1 MVVGQS
7 GPATCH
13 TRRTRHK
20 DRNCDVGMGAQAR
33 CLSAARATSLLRLQ
47 SGVWVLGVLIWD
59 LGVYPG
65 IAAAG
70 VLLNPRS
77 TLWTDLH
84 AS

>member
-1 MVVGQS
+1 MRGEH
-7 GPATCH
+7 ATK
-13 TRRTRHK
+13 TVIAMLEWVHK
-20 DRNCDVGMGAQAR
+20 LV
-33 CLSAARATSLLRLQ
+33 CLSAARATKLLRLQ
-47 SGVWVLGVLIWD
+47 LGVWVPGVLTWD

-70 VLLNPRS
+70 VLSNPHF

>member
-1 MVVGQS
+1 MRGEH
-7 GPATCH
+7 ATK
-13 TRRTRHK
+13 TVIAMLEWVHK
-20 DRNCDVGMGAQAR
+20 VR
-33 CLSAARATSLLRLQ
+33 CLSATCATALLRLRP
-47 SGVWVLGVLIWD
+47 GVWVPGVLIWD

-70 VLLNPRS
+70 VLLNPHS